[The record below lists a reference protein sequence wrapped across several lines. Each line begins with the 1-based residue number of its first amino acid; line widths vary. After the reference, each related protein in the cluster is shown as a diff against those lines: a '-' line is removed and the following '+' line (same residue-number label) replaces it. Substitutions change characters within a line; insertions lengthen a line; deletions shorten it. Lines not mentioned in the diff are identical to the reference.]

1 MENNSSK
8 TPTVVGIRFSPIG
21 KSYFFDASKI
31 EDIKLGDYIV
41 VQTSRGWQLGQVVR
55 IVEDEKLRTKMR
67 YKPVNRLA
75 TDADLKK
82 KEFLDSK
89 GLEALEFCRNISTH
103 KNNGVK
109 IVSAEFSF
117 DESSLTYLY
126 STENEKQ
133 INFKNTIKDIK
144 NKYKIRKIDF
154 HKIGPRDVA
163 KYLGGMGACGLEKRC
178 CSQFLG
184 NFESISIRMAK
195 TQGISLTPSDITG
208 MCNRLKC
215 CLSYE
220 YCNYVEAL
228 KGMPKKNKRVN
239 TPMGP
244 GKVRDL
250 APLSK
255 TVFVKLDDL
264 GIREF
269 NSAEVTPLQP
279 NQQNEQKP
287 ALGKADQKNK
297 PRSNSRKNF
306 QNRRK
311 RKTNT
316 NKNSVNKNNVNN

>member
-1 MENNSSK
+1 MENNSINI
-8 TPTVVGIRFSPIG
+8 PNVVGIRFSPIG

-31 EDIKLGDYIV
+31 EGIKNGDNIV
-41 VQTSRGWQLGQVVR
+41 VETSRGWQLGQVVQ
-55 IVEDEKLRTKMR
+55 IVEDKTLRSKMR

-75 TDADLKK
+75 TEDDLKK
-82 KEFLDSK
+82 KDYLDSK
-89 GLEALEFCRNISTH
+89 GIEALEFCRKISP
-103 KNNGVK
+103 KNSKGVK
-109 IVSAEFSF
+109 IISAEFSF
-117 DESSLTYLY
+117 DESSLTFLY
-126 STENEKQ
+126 STENENR
-133 INFKNTIKDIK
+133 INFNNEIKDIK
-144 NKYKIRKIDF
+144 NKYRIKKIDF

-163 KYLGGMGACGLEKRC
+163 KYLCGMGACGLEKRC

-215 CLSYE
+215 CLSFE

-244 GKVRDL
+244 GKVRDV

-255 TVFVKLDDL
+255 TVFVKLDDH
-264 GIREF
+264 GMKEF
-269 NSAEVTPLQP
+269 DAAEVNLIQP
-279 NQQNEQKP
+279 NQQNTQKP
-287 ALGKADQKNK
+287 GSGKSGQGNKPQKNT
-297 PRSNSRKNF
+297 RKNF

-311 RKTNT
+311 RNSNT
-316 NKNSVNKNNVNN
+316 KNNKNK